1 MVSHYGHALPYMVA
15 IFEDMAMAIMDGKY
29 SKSIWPYMAIYGNT
43 ALGLRIH
50 SVII

>member
-1 MVSHYGHALPYMVA
+1 MVFHNGHAVPYMIV
-15 IFEDMAMAIMDGKY
+15 ILPHMAMAIMDGKY